1 MTRAAGSPSSAA
13 LPVEQYVRVF
23 AVLEQCDAART
34 IDEFKGVL
42 LESLASVFGFHHMTC
57 FSGSSI
63 ESAFYDQHP
72 SLLGS
77 CTVSW
82 PAYQEHWHRYDPL
95 STVES
100 CQALRVDRFSDLTSL
115 TSLPTWARGYIDGH
129 MRKWGYRSSA
139 AMHLELPLA
148 GHALVGITDP
158 EPDLV
163 SASDGVALGLLARHL
178 SPISRRLPTG
188 DTDAAWSAGLS
199 ERLRE
204 VAVMVCEG
212 RANKEIATQL
222 CLSLDTV
229 KKYVSRIL
237 ASTGCRSRAEFV
249 ARYAGSA
256 RRHEGALVS
265 ASSHS

>member
-1 MTRAAGSPSSAA
+1 M
-13 LPVEQYVRVF
+13 RVF
-23 AVLEQCDAART
+23 TVLERCDAAGT
-34 IDEFKGVL
+34 IDDFKGIL
-42 LESLASVFGFHHMTC
+42 LDSLASVFGFHHMTC

-63 ESAFYDQHP
+63 ESAFYDQRP

-95 STVES
+95 STAES
-100 CQALRVDRFSDLTSL
+100 CRALRADRFSDLTGL
-115 TSLPTWARGYIDGH
+115 TSLPPWARGYIDGH

-139 AMHLELPLA
+139 AMHLELPLG

-163 SASDGVALGLLARHL
+163 SPADGVALGLLARHL
-178 SPISRRLPTG
+178 SPMSRRLPTG
-188 DTDAAWSAGLS
+188 DTDSAWSAGLS
-199 ERLRE
+199 ERLRG

-222 CLSLDTV
+222 CLSVDTV

-237 ASTGCRSRAEFV
+237 ASSGCRSRAEFV
-249 ARYAGSA
+249 ARHAGSA
-256 RRHEGALVS
+256 LLHEGALVS
-265 ASSHS
+265 PSRPS